1 MSIQGKRIIWE
12 SGTLAWAYATLR
24 DHLFG
29 TVHWDQVPL
38 FVGNKAIAALS
49 LRPLGRAGFA
59 SSPALRHELGL
70 VALALVF
77 GNRRAAKTDSS
88 NKFHS

>member
-1 MSIQGKRIIWE
+1 MSIQGKRIILG
-12 SGTLAWAYATLR
+12 SYPLAWSYATLR
-24 DHLFG
+24 DHHFG

-38 FVGNKAIAALS
+38 FVSNKVIAALS
-49 LRPLGRAGFA
+49 LRP
-59 SSPALRHELGL
+59 
-70 VALALVF
+70 LALVF